1 MGIIR
6 VASGDREQETIT
18 EFFPQIQD
26 SLSISGRPA
35 DNVLPAFA
43 VRGNVP
49 LGDSPIAHGL
59 WRADSET
66 GSSKV
71 VVDIA

>member
-1 MGIIR
+1 M
-6 VASGDREQETIT
+6 SGQ
-18 EFFPQIQD
+18 
-26 SLSISGRPA
+26 PA
-35 DNVLPAFA
+35 DNVLRAFP
-43 VRGNVP
+43 VGGNVP
-49 LGDSPIAHGL
+49 LGDSLIAHGL

>member
-1 MGIIR
+1 M
-6 VASGDREQETIT
+6 SGQ
-18 EFFPQIQD
+18 
-26 SLSISGRPA
+26 PA
-35 DNVLPAFA
+35 DNVFPSFP
-43 VRGNVP
+43 VRGNFP
-49 LGDSPIAHGL
+49 LADSPIAHGL